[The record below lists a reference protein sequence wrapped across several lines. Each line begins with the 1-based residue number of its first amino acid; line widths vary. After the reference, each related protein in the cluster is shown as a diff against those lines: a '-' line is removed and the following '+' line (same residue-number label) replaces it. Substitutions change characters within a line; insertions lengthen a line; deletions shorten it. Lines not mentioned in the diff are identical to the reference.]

1 MPRVGILQSLRL
13 VDSIDTSVSTPTI
26 KAQYNPPVN
35 DVDTNSLFFAPQT
48 FITRAE
54 AAAVPSVARASQLIK
69 GVVGTLPLHLYRKST
84 GQELGSPLWL
94 EQPDIRQPRV
104 VTMAWT
110 VDALFYYGV
119 AYWEVT
125 ELYADDG
132 RPARFAW
139 VSNSRVT
146 VDLNANNTVVDFYY
160 VDGKRRPSS
169 GLGSLITFQGL
180 DEGILNRGGRTIRA
194 ALDLEKASAI
204 SAATPIPSG
213 YIQNSGADLPEDQV
227 TGLLAS
233 WALARNRRSTAYLSS
248 TLKYEPTSFSPK
260 DMMLSEAKQ
269 ELATEISRLC
279 NVPAYL
285 LSADANN
292 SMTYS
297 NVIDERRQFVDM
309 SLRPYICAIE
319 DRLSMNDITN
329 SQNYVRFDLDETY
342 LRSDALTRLAVIEKM
357 LALNLITVEQARE
370 MEDLTPNGGTP
381 NAVEL

>member
-69 GVVGTLPLHLYRKST
+69 GVVGTLPLTLFRKST

-94 EQPDIRQPRV
+94 EQPDVRQPRV

-194 ALDLEKASAI
+194 ALDLEKAAAI
-204 SAATPIPSG
+204 SAATPVPAG
-213 YIQNSGADLPEDQV
+213 VIQNNGADLPEEQI
-227 TGLLAS
+227 TGLLNS
-233 WALARNRRSTAYLSS
+233 WKLARNQRSTAYLSAS
-248 TLKYEPTSFSPK
+248 LKYEPTSFSPK
-260 DMMLSEAKQ
+260 EMMMNEAAQFLSTQ
-269 ELATEISRLC
+269 LARLC

-285 LSADANN
+285 LSADMNN

-357 LALNLITVEQARE
+357 LALNLITVEHARE
-370 MEDLTPNGGTP
+370 MEDLTPNGGTA

>member
-1 MPRVGILQSLRL
+1 MGILQTLRL
-13 VDSIDTSVSTPTI
+13 VDAIDTSVNTPTI
-26 KAQYNPPVN
+26 KAQFLPPVN

-69 GVVGTLPLHLYRKST
+69 GVVGTLPLNLYRKST

-94 EQPDIRQPRV
+94 EQPDKRQPRV
-104 VTMAWT
+104 ITLGWT
-110 VDALFYYGV
+110 VDSLFYFGV
-119 AYWEVT
+119 SYWEIL
-125 ELYADDG
+125 EQYQDDG

-146 VDLNANNTVVDFYY
+146 VDLNATNTVVEFYY
-160 VDGKRRPSS
+160 VDGKRRPDS
-169 GLGSLITFQGL
+169 GIGSLITFQAM

-204 SAATPIPSG
+204 SAATPVPSG

-260 DMMLSEAKQ
+260 DMAMVDAAQFLSTQIA
-269 ELATEISRLC
+269 RLC
-279 NVPAYL
+279 NVPAYM
-285 LSADANN
+285 LSADMNN

-297 NVIDERRQFVDM
+297 NVIDERRQFTDM
-309 SLRPYICAIE
+309 SLRPYLCAIE

-329 SQNYVRFDLDETY
+329 SQNYVRFDIDDTY

-370 MEDLTPNGGTP
+370 MEDLTPNGGTA

>member
-1 MPRVGILQSLRL
+1 MGILQSLRL
-13 VDSIDTSVSTPTI
+13 VDAIDTSVSTPTI
-26 KAQYNPPVN
+26 KAQFLPPVN

-69 GVVGTLPLHLYRKST
+69 GVVGTLPLNLYRKST

-160 VDGKRRPSS
+160 VDGKRRPDS
-169 GLGSLITFQGL
+169 GIGSLITFQGL

-194 ALDLEKASAI
+194 ALDLEKAAAI
-204 SAATPIPSG
+204 SAATPVPAG
-213 YIQNSGADLPEDQV
+213 LIQNNGADLPEEQI
-227 TGLLAS
+227 TGLLNS
-233 WALARNRRSTAYLSS
+233 WKLARNQRSTAYLSAS
-248 TLKYEPTSFSPK
+248 LKYEPTSFSPK
-260 DMMLSEAKQ
+260 DMMLNEAAQ
-269 ELATEISRLC
+269 FLSTQIARLC
-279 NVPAYL
+279 NVPAYM
-285 LSADANN
+285 LSADMNN

-297 NVIDERRQFVDM
+297 NVIDERRQFTDT

-370 MEDLTPNGGTP
+370 MEDLTPNGGTA

>member
-1 MPRVGILQSLRL
+1 MGILQSLRL

-69 GVVGTLPLHLYRKST
+69 GVVGTLPLTLFRKST
-84 GQELGSPLWL
+84 GQELGKPLWL

-104 VTMAWT
+104 ITLGWT
-110 VDALFYYGV
+110 VDSLFYFGV

-169 GLGSLITFQGL
+169 GLGSLITFQAM

-329 SQNYVRFDLDETY
+329 SQNYVRFDLDDTY

-370 MEDLTPNGGTP
+370 MEDLTPNGGTA

>member
-1 MPRVGILQSLRL
+1 
-13 VDSIDTSVSTPTI
+13 
-26 KAQYNPPVN
+26 
-35 DVDTNSLFFAPQT
+35 
-48 FITRAE
+48 
-54 AAAVPSVARASQLIK
+54 
-69 GVVGTLPLHLYRKST
+69 
-84 GQELGSPLWL
+84 
-94 EQPDIRQPRV
+94 
-104 VTMAWT
+104 MAWT

-160 VDGKRRPSS
+160 VDGKRRPDS
-169 GLGSLITFQGL
+169 GIGSLITFQAM

-194 ALDLEKASAI
+194 ALDLEKASAV
-204 SAATPIPSG
+204 SAATPVPSG
-213 YIQNSGADLPEDQV
+213 YIQNSGADLPEEQIS
-227 TGLLAS
+227 GLLAS
-233 WALARNRRSTAYLSS
+233 WKLARNQRSTAYLSS

-260 DMMLSEAKQ
+260 DMMYAEAKQ
-269 ELATEISRLC
+269 ELSTEIARLC
-279 NVPAYL
+279 NVPAYM

-297 NVIDERRQFVDM
+297 NVMDERRQFVDM
-309 SLRPYICAIE
+309 TLRPYISAIE
-319 DRLSMNDITN
+319 DRLSMNDVTN
-329 SQNYVRFDLDETY
+329 SQNIVRMSLDDSY

-370 MEDLTPNGGTP
+370 MEDLSPNGGTD

>member
-1 MPRVGILQSLRL
+1 MGILQSLRL
-13 VDSIDTSVSTPTI
+13 VDAIDTSVSTPTI
-26 KAQYNPPVN
+26 KAQFLPPVN

-69 GVVGTLPLHLYRKST
+69 GVVGTLPLNLYRKST

-146 VDLNANNTVVDFYY
+146 VDLNATNTVVDFYY
-160 VDGKRRPSS
+160 VDGKRRPDS

-194 ALDLEKASAI
+194 ALDLEKATAI
-204 SAATPIPSG
+204 ASATPIPSG

-260 DMMLSEAKQ
+260 DMAMVDAAQFLSTQIA
-269 ELATEISRLC
+269 RLC
-279 NVPAYL
+279 NVPAYM
-285 LSADANN
+285 LSADMNN

-297 NVIDERRQFVDM
+297 NVIDERRQFTDM
-309 SLRPYICAIE
+309 SLRPYLCAIE

-329 SQNYVRFDLDETY
+329 SQNYVRFDIDDTY

-370 MEDLTPNGGTP
+370 MEDLTPNGGTA

>member
-1 MPRVGILQSLRL
+1 MGILQSLRL

-35 DVDTNSLFFAPQT
+35 DVDTNSLFFAPNT

-69 GVVGTLPLHLYRKST
+69 GVVGTLPLNLYRKST

-194 ALDLEKASAI
+194 ALDLEKAAAI
-204 SAATPIPSG
+204 SAATPVPAG
-213 YIQNSGADLPEDQV
+213 VIQNNGADLPEEQI
-227 TGLLAS
+227 TGLLNS
-233 WALARNRRSTAYLSS
+233 WKLARNQRSTAYLSAS
-248 TLKYEPTSFSPK
+248 LKYEPTSFSPK
-260 DMMLSEAKQ
+260 DMMLNEAAQ
-269 ELATEISRLC
+269 FLSTQIARLC
-279 NVPAYL
+279 NVPAYM
-285 LSADANN
+285 LSADMNN

-297 NVIDERRQFVDM
+297 NVIDERRQFTDM
-309 SLRPYICAIE
+309 SLRPYLCAIE

-329 SQNYVRFDLDETY
+329 SQNYVRFDVDDTY

-370 MEDLTPNGGTP
+370 MEDLTPNGGTA

>member
-1 MPRVGILQSLRL
+1 MGILQSLRL

-69 GVVGTLPLHLYRKST
+69 GVVGTLPLNLYRKST

-194 ALDLEKASAI
+194 ALDLEKAAAI
-204 SAATPIPSG
+204 SAATPVPAG
-213 YIQNSGADLPEDQV
+213 VIQNNGADLPEEQI
-227 TGLLAS
+227 TGLLNS
-233 WALARNRRSTAYLSS
+233 WKLARNQRSTAYLSAS
-248 TLKYEPTSFSPK
+248 LKYEPTSFSPK
-260 DMMLSEAKQ
+260 DMMLNEAAQ
-269 ELATEISRLC
+269 FLSTQIARLC
-279 NVPAYL
+279 NVPAYM
-285 LSADANN
+285 LSADMNN

-297 NVIDERRQFVDM
+297 NVIDERRQFTDM
-309 SLRPYICAIE
+309 SLRPYLCAIE

-329 SQNYVRFDLDETY
+329 SQNYVRFDVDDTY

-370 MEDLTPNGGTP
+370 MEDLTPNGGTA

>member
-69 GVVGTLPLHLYRKST
+69 GVVGTLPLTLFRKST

-104 VTMAWT
+104 ITLGWT
-110 VDALFYYGV
+110 VDSLFYFGV

-194 ALDLEKASAI
+194 ALDLEKAAAV
-204 SAATPIPSG
+204 SAATPVPSG
-213 YIQNSGADLPEDQV
+213 YIQNSGADLPEEQI

-233 WALARNRRSTAYLSS
+233 WKLARNQRSTAYLSS

-260 DMMLSEAKQ
+260 EMMMNEAAQFLSTQ
-269 ELATEISRLC
+269 LARLC

-285 LSADANN
+285 LSADMNN

-357 LALNLITVEQARE
+357 LALNLITIEQARE
-370 MEDLTPNGGTP
+370 MEDLTPNGGTA

>member
-1 MPRVGILQSLRL
+1 LPRVGILQSLRL
-13 VDSIDTSVSTPTI
+13 VDAIDTSVSTPTI
-26 KAQYNPPVN
+26 KAQFLPPVN

-69 GVVGTLPLHLYRKST
+69 GVVGTLPLNLYRKST

-94 EQPDIRQPRV
+94 EQPDKRQPRV
-104 VTMAWT
+104 ITLGWT
-110 VDALFYYGV
+110 VDSLFYFGV
-119 AYWEVT
+119 SYWEIL
-125 ELYADDG
+125 EQYQDDG

-146 VDLNANNTVVDFYY
+146 VDLNATNTVVEFYY
-160 VDGKRRPSS
+160 VDGKRRPDS
-169 GLGSLITFQGL
+169 GIGSLITFQAM

-204 SAATPIPSG
+204 SAATPVPSG
-213 YIQNSGADLPEDQV
+213 YIQNSGADLPEEQI
-227 TGLLAS
+227 TGLLSS

-260 DMMLSEAKQ
+260 DMMYSEAKN
-269 ELATEISRLC
+269 ELSTEISRLC
-279 NVPAYL
+279 NVPAYM

-297 NVIDERRQFVDM
+297 NVMDERRQFVDM
-309 SLRPYICAIE
+309 TLRPYISAIE

-329 SQNYVRFDLDETY
+329 SQNVVRFNVDDTY

-370 MEDLTPNGGTP
+370 MEDLTPNGGTA

>member
-1 MPRVGILQSLRL
+1 VGLLQSLRL
-13 VDSIDTSVSTPTI
+13 VESVSAPQSTPTI
-26 KAQYNPPVN
+26 RAQYNPPVFEP
-35 DVDTNSLFFAPQT
+35 DPSSLFFTPQT
-48 FITRAE
+48 FITRSDAI
-54 AAAVPSVARASQLIK
+54 AVPSVARAAALIK
-69 GVVGTLPLHLYRKST
+69 GVVATLPLHLYRKST
-84 GQELGSPLWL
+84 GQELGNPIWL
-94 EQPDIRQPRV
+94 DQPDYRQPRV
-104 VTMAWT
+104 ITLGWT
-110 VDALFYYGV
+110 VDALFFYGV

-132 RPARFAW
+132 RPSRFAW
-139 VSNSRVT
+139 VANTRVT
-146 VDLNANNTVVDFYY
+146 VTLNNTNTLVKSYA
-160 VDGKRRPSS
+160 VDGSERPAT
-169 GLGSLITFQGL
+169 GIGSLITFQAM

-194 ALDLEKASAI
+194 ALNLEKA
-204 SAATPIPSG
+204 AAVAAETPIASG
-213 YIQNSGADLPEDQV
+213 YIQNSGADLPEEQI

-233 WALARNRRSTAYLSS
+233 WKLARTQRSTAYLSS
-248 TLKYEPTSFSPK
+248 TLKYEPTAFSPK
-260 DMMLSEAKQ
+260 DMMYSEAKN

-297 NVIDERRQFVDM
+297 NVMDERKQFVDM
-309 SLRPYICAIE
+309 SLRPFISAIE
-319 DRLSMNDITN
+319 ERLSMNDMTN
-329 SQNYVRFDLDETY
+329 SQNYVRMSLDDSY